1 MHRSRSST
9 VAVLLITF
17 MVSVIAAK
25 EHQTQ
30 PLPWQ
35 AKHAQLQTLKDGI
48 FSQLEEIQSALVHLV
63 GEENPALLTQ
73 LSLDPA
79 KPRAGGYGLLPE
91 IRENPPLAAVS
102 PKQTL
107 YSLKWLEREL
117 FEELENTKSLSE
129 DLPHSQDLEALV
141 SRFENSLKSL
151 RRLEDHLSYQQQWQ
165 ESVVEYPEY
174 FQKNNR
180 LIEKIR
186 EIEVLRK
193 DGNSETPI
201 TELSEQLIREGVS
214 FRPTPGLTLLNGDEG
229 EKVLPV
235 VICTDIE
242 DEGFLQDF
250 EQGVDESFNQS
261 AAATEHRI
269 SVELNWRVIAV
280 QTLYPNGAPRQ
291 GDTIDI
297 ASHLSMFI
305 ACPLVLT
312 TGASSTHAMTGKRVV
327 LGTDA
332 VSRRTLAHEFGHLL
346 GFEDAYIRGYDGDPE
361 DPYGVVLVEW
371 NGLTDDLMGNPDGG
385 QVSHEM
391 ITTLISAYGEPA
403 EE

>member
-1 MHRSRSST
+1 M
-9 VAVLLITF
+9 A
-17 MVSVIAAK
+17 
-25 EHQTQ
+25 QT
-30 PLPWQ
+30 PSWQ
-35 AKHAQLQTLKDGI
+35 VKHAQLKLSRDTI
-48 FSQLEEIQSALVHLV
+48 FNGLQEIHSKLIPRAQDKS
-63 GEENPALLTQ
+63 PALLARLT
-73 LSLDPA
+73 LEPVES
-79 KPRAGGYGLLPE
+79 RAVGYRLLPE
-91 IRENPPLAAVS
+91 IQDNGPLVAVS
-102 PKQTL
+102 PTRTV
-107 YSLKWLEREL
+107 YSLKWLERQL
-117 FEELENTKSLSE
+117 FVELENTESLSE
-129 DLPHSQDLEALV
+129 DLSQPLDLEGLV
-141 SRFENSLKSL
+141 SRFENLLKSL
-151 RRLEDHLSYQQQWQ
+151 RRLEDHLSYHQQWQ

-180 LIEKIR
+180 LIERYR
-186 EIEVLRK
+186 EIDALRK
-193 DGNSETPI
+193 DESSETLI
-201 TELSEQLIREGVS
+201 TELSEQLIRDGVS
-214 FRPTPGLTLLNGDEG
+214 FRSTPGLALLEGGGG
-229 EKVLPV
+229 EKVLPI

-269 SVELNWRVIAV
+269 SVELNWREIAAE
-280 QTLYPNGAPRQ
+280 TLYPDSAPRQ
-291 GDTIDI
+291 GDTIDM
-297 ASHLSMFI
+297 ASHLSKFI

-312 TGASSTHAMTGKRVV
+312 TGASSTHAMTGKRIV

-346 GFEDAYIRGYDGDPE
+346 GFEDAYIRGYDGDPG

-371 NGLTDDLMGNPDGG
+371 SGLTDDLMGNPDGG

>member
-17 MVSVIAAK
+17 MVSVFAAK

-30 PLPWQ
+30 PPPWQ
-35 AKHAQLQTLKDGI
+35 AKHAQLQLLRDSI
-48 FSQLEEIQSALVHLV
+48 FSQLEEIQSALVLLV
-63 GEENPALLTQ
+63 GEEDSALLTR
-73 LSLDPA
+73 LSLEPA

-107 YSLKWLEREL
+107 YSLKWLERRL
-117 FEELENTKSLSE
+117 FEELENTESLSE
-129 DLPHSQDLEALV
+129 DLSQSQVLEALV
-141 SRFENSLKSL
+141 NRFENLLKSL
-151 RRLEDHLSYQQQWQ
+151 RHLENHLSYQQQWQ

-180 LIEKIR
+180 LIEKYR
-186 EIEVLRK
+186 EIDALTE
-193 DGNSETPI
+193 DESSETPI
-201 TELSEQLIREGVS
+201 TELSEQLIRDGVS
-214 FRPTPGLTLLNGDEG
+214 FRSTPGLALLEGGGG

-269 SVELNWRVIAV
+269 SVELNWRVIAAK
-280 QTLYPNGAPRQ
+280 TMYPDGAPRQ
-291 GDTIDI
+291 GDTIDM
-297 ASHLSMFI
+297 ASHFSMFTD
-305 ACPLVLT
+305 CPLVLT
-312 TGASSTHAMTGKRVV
+312 TGASSSHAMTGKRVV

-346 GFEDAYIRGYDGDPE
+346 GFEDAYIRGYDGDPG

-371 NGLTDDLMGNPDGG
+371 SGLTDDLMGNPDGG
-385 QVSHEM
+385 QVSNEM